1 MGGMM
6 SGAMGSGGASLLGS
20 LLSMSGGSGLLTNLL
35 LLIAV
40 GLGIWILVQNNY
52 RTLRRPGSAYPAA
65 PSRTDPM
72 EILRLRYAR
81 GEISPE
87 EFRRTAEDLGR

>member
-1 MGGMM
+1 MMGPGI
-6 SGAMGSGGASLLGS
+6 MGSGGTGLIGS
-20 LLSMSGGSGLLTNLL
+20 LLSLTGGGTWLTDLL

-52 RTLRRPGSAYPAA
+52 RTLRRPGSPYPEA
-65 PSRTDPM
+65 PVRDDPM

-81 GEISPE
+81 GEISQE
-87 EFRRTAEDLGR
+87 EYRRTAEDLGR